1 MEDFVA
7 EALIVDDVKRID
19 ADKVSGKFIEEI
31 QQESVVE
38 MVIDPCEIV
47 VLYKNEKG
55 GKKRLLVNDERTI
68 NTRRKSL
75 VEKPAKRKLIQPNEY
90 QTAVIELPIE

>member
-1 MEDFVA
+1 
-7 EALIVDDVKRID
+7 
-19 ADKVSGKFIEEI
+19 
-31 QQESVVE
+31 

-75 VEKPAKRKLIQPNEY
+75 VEKPAKRKL
-90 QTAVIELPIE
+90 L